1 MGDDD
6 DLPNKRDGTAGV
18 DNDDDFDE
26 KNIFAALMNQAIPV
40 AESRFTQEELSKIRK
55 EFDKLSKD

>member
-18 DNDDDFDE
+18 DNDDDIDE
-26 KNIFAALMNQAIPV
+26 KNIFAALMN
-40 AESRFTQEELSKIRK
+40 
-55 EFDKLSKD
+55 